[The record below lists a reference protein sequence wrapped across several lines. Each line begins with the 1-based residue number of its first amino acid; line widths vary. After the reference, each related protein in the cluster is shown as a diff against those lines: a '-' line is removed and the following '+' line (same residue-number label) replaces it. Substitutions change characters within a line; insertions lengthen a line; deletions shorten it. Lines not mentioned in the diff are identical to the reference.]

1 MSATNQTTNFNL
13 PLYQENDATSWL
25 VDFNGAMRNIDEN
38 MANISIS
45 ANNASEKSEENK
57 TEIEKMKEKVEN
69 LGSEVMTLTSDVT
82 LSNADVALLKTHSNE
97 QDVRLDNL
105 ENKDSALDTEISN
118 LKIKDAELLDKITK
132 NYNTLNGK
140 ITENYNT
147 LNGKITEN
155 YNTLNDKTTN
165 LETKIGSLENMSTTL
180 YTNNITCPS
189 GDITITSSNTNIETK
204 KYSDY
209 TVRDFVINLNFRV
222 SDNIN
227 NVKHIY
233 LQSNEMKNIVGTF
246 FGGLSIC
253 LGNSD
258 GSVLEIEC
266 HGVPK
271 SRYADF
277 LDIVFSANL
286 VEGNEYI
293 LYINFKSFIRS
304 VN

>member
-1 MSATNQTTNFNL
+1 MSATKQTTNFNL
-13 PLYQENDATSWL
+13 PLYQENDTTSWL
-25 VDFNGAMRNIDEN
+25 VDFNGAMRTIDEN

-57 TEIEKMKEKVEN
+57 TEIESMKENVEN
-69 LGSEVMTLTSDVT
+69 LVSEVMTLTSDVT

-97 QDVRLDNL
+97 QDVMLDNL
-105 ENKDSALDTEISN
+105 ENKDSALDTEITN
-118 LKIKDAELLDKITK
+118 LKIKDAELLDTIR
-132 NYNTLNGK
+132 
-140 ITENYNT
+140 ENYNT

-155 YNTLNDKTTN
+155 YNTLNEKTTN
-165 LETKIGSLENMSTTL
+165 LETKIGSLENMSTIL
-180 YTNNITCPS
+180 YRDNITCPN
-189 GDITITSSNTNIETK
+189 GNITITSSSTNIETK
-204 KYSDY
+204 KYNDY
-209 TVRDFVINLNFRV
+209 TVRDFVININFRV

-227 NVKHIY
+227 SVKHIY
-233 LQSNEMKNIVGTF
+233 LQSNEMKNIIGTT
-246 FGGLSIC
+246 FGGLAIC

-286 VEGNEYI
+286 VEGNDYI

>member
-132 NYNTLNGK
+132 
-140 ITENYNT
+140 NYNT